1 MLETFRSQS
10 LYMGMRYLGTDDTVH
25 VCDCC
30 GKKGLKS
37 VIGLETEYGEVVR
50 YGVTCAAKAL
60 KSTVKAVKAG
70 TKAADDA
77 KYLEEQ
83 AKRAKA
89 QAEFSAKWT
98 AHLDSRCP
106 SFAGDR
112 FRQIEALGG
121 YAKAQEGFIE

>member
-1 MLETFRSQS
+1 ML
-10 LYMGMRYLGTDDTVH
+10 YLGTDDTVH

-30 GKKGLKS
+30 GRKDLKS

-77 KYLEEQ
+77 KYLEVQ
-83 AKRAKA
+83 AMRAKA

-98 AHLDSRCP
+98 AHLDSLCP

-121 YAKAQEGFIE
+121 YAKAQEGFTE